1 MKKLTITQA
10 KDKGLNYKKLL
21 DLLLKEK
28 QIKLLKEEAKILRED
43 SGLDA
48 FMSTKELN
56 EEIRINNISLKAF
69 IRTNFDITSFKD
81 KEPKLYDKYKTRAD
95 FVINREIVA

>member
-28 QIKLLKEEAKILRED
+28 QIKLLKEEV
-43 SGLDA
+43 
-48 FMSTKELN
+48 
-56 EEIRINNISLKAF
+56 NN
-69 IRTNFDITSFKD
+69 
-81 KEPKLYDKYKTRAD
+81 KYYKQERK
-95 FVINREIVA
+95 

>member
-1 MKKLTITQA
+1 MKKLTINQA

-28 QIKLLKEEAKILRED
+28 QIKLMQEEAKILRED

-69 IRTNFDITSFKD
+69 IRTNFDITSFKE

-95 FVINREIVA
+95 YVINRKIVA